1 MGEPVAI
8 LSDVH
13 GNVRALDCVLDDV
26 ARRRIRRIVN
36 LGDCLYG
43 PFDPRPAADRLM
55 GLDIPTV
62 SGNED
67 RILLDAGFPLSQAAG
82 RSLTR
87 TARFTRERLEPRH
100 LAWIASL
107 PLTTTVE
114 DALLCHGTPTDDTV
128 YLLSRV
134 SAGVLALRTGEELD
148 SLLDAVAERLVFC
161 GHDHTQR
168 LAVRGEKLIVNPGS
182 VGCPAYADDV
192 PEAHIVESGSPHARF
207 AIVRSSA
214 GGALSVEWVAV
225 PYDAEAAA
233 DEALA
238 NGFPDWAS
246 WIATGRA
253 E

>member
-1 MGEPVAI
+1 MREPVAI

-13 GNVRALDCVLDDV
+13 GNVRALDCVLDDI
-26 ARRRIRRIVN
+26 ARRGIHRIVN

-43 PFDPRPAADRLM
+43 PFDSRPAADRLM

-67 RILLDAGFPLSQAAG
+67 RILLDAGFPLSRAAG

-168 LAVRGEKLIVNPGS
+168 LAVRGEKLVVNPGS
-182 VGCPAYADDV
+182 VECPAYADDV
-192 PEAHIVESGSPHARF
+192 PETHVVESGSPHARF
-207 AIVRSSA
+207 AIVSSSA

-225 PYDAEAAA
+225 SYDAEAAA

>member
-1 MGEPVAI
+1 MREPVAI

-13 GNVRALDCVLDDV
+13 GNVRALDCVLDDI
-26 ARRRIRRIVN
+26 ARRGIHR
-36 LGDCLYG
+36 

-62 SGNED
+62 PGNED
-67 RILLDAGFPLSQAAG
+67 RVLLDAGFPLSRAG
-82 RSLTR
+82 GRPLTR

-148 SLLDAVAERLVFC
+148 SLLDAVVERLVFC

-192 PEAHIVESGSPHARF
+192 PETHVVESGSPHARF

-214 GGALSVEWVAV
+214 GGAHSVEWVAV
-225 PYDAEAAA
+225 SYDAEAAA

-238 NGFPDWAS
+238 NGFPEWAS

-253 E
+253 K